1 MIQEGPLGFY
11 HTGGLSITVS
21 GNGAQNHKF
30 INATMINKDPII
42 PDRMY
47 RGLSIDFLLQGGDDF
62 KDVMGKWYTLR
73 NPKVEGGIK
82 ELIRPKLK

>member
-1 MIQEGPLGFY
+1 
-11 HTGGLSITVS
+11 
-21 GNGAQNHKF
+21 
-30 INATMINKDPII
+30 MINKDPII

-73 NPKVEGGIK
+73 NPKI
-82 ELIRPKLK
+82 